1 MKRHKM
7 IINYILLFLSVFFF
21 IVTLWARANCA
32 FTSFDEILYTIIS
45 PLEGTG
51 NGMIVKFILINI
63 GIPILVLLVV
73 IGIRNL
79 RKKYDLIVKINLFKK
94 NIKFNLF
101 HFKFDRLFKYVPLL
115 LFIISFW
122 YMGSKLYFFKFIS
135 YQFQKSNFIEENYV
149 SPKDV
154 SIEFPDKK
162 RNLIYIYLESM
173 EMTYADK
180 DSGGSFDKN
189 YIPELSSLAKKNV
202 NFSNTDNLGG
212 AYVVGAATWTI
223 GAMVAQTT
231 GLPLKTPFN
240 GNLLLNY
247 YNEIVPGAYSLG
259 KILEDNGYK
268 NYIMFGSDA
277 AFAGRDVYYKNHGN
291 YKIYDYNSAIKDG
304 IIDKD
309 YFVFW
314 GMEDEKLFTYA
325 KKELKKISKNNEPF
339 NFTLLTVDTHF
350 IDGYTSDFCKEVS
363 DNIYLNSV
371 ACSSYQVNEF
381 IKWLKKQS
389 FYENTTIVIVGDHLS
404 MNNYSFNDIPDNNR
418 TVFNTFIN
426 SNESTNNTNNRIFST
441 MDYFPTTIA
450 SLGATIEGDRL
461 GLGTN
466 LFSDKKTLTEE
477 YGLEYVNTEL
487 NKNSKYYNNCII
499 NKKC

>member
-1 MKRHKM
+1 MKKRNM
-7 IINYILLFLSVFFF
+7 IINYILLFLGIFFF
-21 IVTLWARANCA
+21 SVTLWAKANCA
-32 FTSFDEILYTIIS
+32 FESFDEILYTITS
-45 PLEGTG
+45 PLAGTG
-51 NGMIVKFILINI
+51 NGMILKFILINI
-63 GIPILVLLVV
+63 GIPVLFILVV
-73 IGIRNL
+73 IGIIKLRNN
-79 RKKYDLIVKINLFKK
+79 YDLIVKIKLFKK
-94 NIKFNLF
+94 NIKFNMF
-101 HFKFDRLFKYVPLL
+101 HFKFDKLFKYVPLFR
-115 LFIISFW
+115 FIISFW
-122 YMGSKLYFFKFIS
+122 FLGTKLYFFKFIS
-135 YQFQKSNFIEENYV
+135 YQFKKSNFIEINYV
-149 SPKDV
+149 SPKNV
-154 SIEFPDKK
+154 NIEFPEKK

-173 EMTYADK
+173 EMTYTDK

-212 AYVVGAATWTI
+212 AYVAGASTWTI
-223 GAMVAQTT
+223 AAMVAQTT

-259 KILEDNGYK
+259 EILENNGYK

-277 AFAGRDVYYKNHGN
+277 AFAGRNVYYKNHGN
-291 YKIYDYNSAIKDG
+291 YKIYDYYSAMDDG

-314 GMEDEKLFTYA
+314 GIEDEKLFSYA

-350 IDGYTSDFCKEVS
+350 MDGYTSDFCKEVS
-363 DNIYLNSV
+363 DNIYLNAV

-381 IKWLKKQS
+381 IKWLQKQS
-389 FYENTTIVIVGDHLS
+389 FYDNTTIVIVGDHLS
-404 MNNYSFNDIPDNNR
+404 MNNYSFDNIPDNNR

-426 SNESTNNTNNRIFST
+426 SNASTKSANNRIFST

-450 SLGATIEGDRL
+450 ALGATIEGDRL

-466 LFSDKKTLTEE
+466 LFSEEKTLIEE
-477 YGLEYVNTEL
+477 YGLEYVDTEL
-487 NKNSKYYNNCII
+487 DKNSKYYNECII

>member
-1 MKRHKM
+1 MKKSNM
-7 IINYILLFLSVFFF
+7 IINYILLFLGIFFF
-21 IVTLWARANCA
+21 SVTLWAKANCA
-32 FTSFDEILYTIIS
+32 FESFDEILYTITS
-45 PLEGTG
+45 PLAGTG
-51 NGMIVKFILINI
+51 NGMILKFILTNI
-63 GIPILVLLVV
+63 GIPVLFILVV
-73 IGIRNL
+73 IGIIKLRNN
-79 RKKYDLIVKINLFKK
+79 YDLIVKIKLFKK
-94 NIKFNLF
+94 NIKFNLS
-101 HFKFDRLFKYVPLL
+101 HFKFDKLFKYVPLF

-122 YMGSKLYFFKFIS
+122 YMGNKLYFFKFMS
-135 YQFQKSNFIEENYV
+135 YQFKKSNFIEENYV

-154 SIEFPDKK
+154 NIEFPENK

-189 YIPELSSLAKKNV
+189 YIPELSSLAKKNL
-202 NFSNTDNLGG
+202 NFSNTDSLGG

-223 GAMVAQTT
+223 GAMVAETT

-259 KILEDNGYK
+259 EILEDNGYK

-277 AFAGRDVYYKNHGN
+277 AFAGRNVYYKNHGN
-291 YKIYDYNSAIKDG
+291 YKIYDYYSAMDDG

-314 GMEDEKLFTYA
+314 GMEDEKLFNYA

-350 IDGYTSDFCKEVS
+350 MDGYTSDFCKEVS
-363 DNIYLNSV
+363 DNIYLNAV

-381 IKWLKKQS
+381 IKWIQKQS
-389 FYENTTIVIVGDHLS
+389 FYNNTTIVIVGDHLS
-404 MNNYSFNDIPDNNR
+404 MNNYSFDNIPDSNR

-426 SNESTNNTNNRIFST
+426 SSASTKSANNRTFST

-450 SLGATIEGDRL
+450 ALGATIEGDRL

-466 LFSDKKTLTEE
+466 LFSEKKTLIEE
-477 YGLEYVNTEL
+477 YGLEYVDTEL
-487 NKNSKYYNNCII
+487 DKNSKYYNECII

>member
-1 MKRHKM
+1 M
-7 IINYILLFLSVFFF
+7 IINYILLFLGIFFF
-21 IVTLWARANCA
+21 SATLWAKANCA
-32 FTSFDEILYTIIS
+32 FTSFDEILYTITS

-51 NGMIVKFILINI
+51 NGMILKFILINV
-63 GIPILVLLVV
+63 GVPVLFLLLVF
-73 IGIRNL
+73 GIRKLRNKYNL
-79 RKKYDLIVKINLFKK
+79 DVKIKFFKK
-94 NIKFNLF
+94 NIN
-101 HFKFDRLFKYVPLL
+101 FDLLHNKLYKYIKYVPLC

-122 YMGSKLYFFKFIS
+122 YMGNKLYFFKFMS
-135 YQFQKSNFIEENYV
+135 YQFKKSNFIEENYV
-149 SPKDV
+149 SPEDV
-154 SIEFPDKK
+154 NIEFPENK

-180 DSGGSFDKN
+180 NSGGSFDKN
-189 YIPELSSLAKKNV
+189 YIPELSSLAKNNV
-202 NFSNTDNLGG
+202 NFSNTDSLGG

-223 GAMVAQTT
+223 AAMVAETT
-231 GLPLKTPFN
+231 GLPLKTPFD

-247 YNEIVPGAYSLG
+247 YSEIVPGAYSLG
-259 KILEDNGYK
+259 EILENNGYK
-268 NYIMFGSDA
+268 NYVMFGSDA

-291 YKIYDYNSAIKDG
+291 YKIYDYYSAMDDG

-314 GMEDEKLFTYA
+314 GMEDEKLFSYA

-350 IDGYTSDFCKEVS
+350 MDGYTSDFCKEVS
-363 DNIYLNSV
+363 DNIYLNAV

-381 IKWLKKQS
+381 VKWLHKQS
-389 FYENTTIVIVGDHLS
+389 FYDNTTIVIVGDHLS
-404 MNNYSFNDIPDNNR
+404 MNNYSFDDIPDSNR

-426 SNESTNNTNNRIFST
+426 SNASTSNTNNRIFST

-450 SLGATIEGDRL
+450 ALGATIEGDRL

-466 LFSDKKTLTEE
+466 LFSEEKTLIEE
-477 YGLEYVNTEL
+477 YGLEYVDNEL
-487 NKNSKYYNNCII
+487 DKNSKYYNECII